1 MPLERPQSAWL
12 DFLEWVQEP
21 QQAVSNAV
29 RGRSGAA
36 ARHLADFLA
45 GPIDAVLPGDV
56 ISRQAMP
63 EDEIDATML
72 EKIALNP
79 ITWTAAVPGAGKAI
93 GQGIR
98 AAGREVVAGATALAP
113 DAMAKAKSL
122 ADDTRRTL
130 GWDTYEKFKL
140 PSGREFIPEKHF
152 AEATGIEQTA
162 AQSGMQ
168 HLAQLEKVT
177 AAEKQALADAI
188 DNLDYTVGRV
198 PALLDPLH
206 QPTRGMPVPD
216 QITAAKRRLQTWE
229 SRNPGVPIDRPKL
242 EKLID
247 ETYGFGER
255 QLDEAHRWGALADQQ
270 AQPDY
275 LMREYRGLG
284 GASAGKGREL
294 NSADKVIE
302 FLKANPDVELVRD
315 WQSRMAGRAQKQGR
329 MLKRAY
335 LREQLTDPVTAR
347 RLLNRDDDAAKK
359 LLNEAL
365 AAGKMDSDTVARLK
379 FELEGMAPPG
389 RFGQMAQ
396 SLNRVFKPAAV
407 YGVGP
412 FVRVGSIVR
421 NQLTAYWQLAGTP
434 EGRAYMMRDPAAGIR
449 NLVGAFDDGVS
460 KNLFGSRITG
470 GEITQSLDMVEGA
483 LKQSKG
489 VADQTIANLR
499 NLGRDL
505 EADAME
511 HGVLNGFVMSEDL
524 ANAAM
529 TLRDRSTV
537 KGAAGAAADIFI
549 PGHSAIADIGGKMFG
564 GLEQRMRFGYF
575 KDLVQNQ
582 GKTAEEAA
590 AMVADRFLDYA
601 ATSAGNKQLRQVFP
615 FAQFVVKSAKQ
626 QGKMLMENPA
636 VLPAVAALYG
646 GDDLPDY
653 ARQQAHIGNVLP
665 GMAPTD
671 VFNTMPDITGSDS
684 MEAFI
689 QSAKPLA
696 SAAHPLIGAAIG
708 LGTGVDT
715 FTGRPY
721 LKDARVPFTGGTTR
735 DRTPADTAW
744 GLGEDVGILQ
754 PLAGPTQQAKSLGRM
769 EPGTA
774 ALRYATG
781 VNVLP
786 SQDPTT
792 LEKQAS
798 ESALRA
804 DPRVSEFRSLYS
816 KSQDPELQQA
826 LTRLR
831 EVQRELKQK
840 ADSTAPLAVP
850 SVIPR

>member
-36 ARHLADFLA
+36 ARQLADFLA
-45 GPIDAVLPGDV
+45 GPIDAVVPGDL
-56 ISRQAMP
+56 IPRQALP
-63 EDEIDATML
+63 EDDVDASML

-79 ITWTAAVPGAGKAI
+79 ITWTAAVPGVGKAI
-93 GQGIR
+93 SKGLGE
-98 AAGREVVAGATALAP
+98 AASAGYKALP
-113 DAMAKAKSL
+113 PEAKSL

-140 PSGREFIPEKHF
+140 PSGREFLPDKHF
-152 AEATGIEQTA
+152 AEAAGIEQTA

-177 AAEKQALADAI
+177 AAEKQALADTI
-188 DNLDYTVGRV
+188 DNLDYSVGRV
-198 PALLDPLH
+198 PTLLDPLH
-206 QPTRGMPVPD
+206 KPTRGMSVPD
-216 QITAAKRRLQTWE
+216 QVAAAKRRLQTWA
-229 SRNPGVPIDRPKL
+229 SKNPGVPIDRPKL

-247 ETYGFGER
+247 ETYDFGSR

-275 LMREYRGLG
+275 LMREFRGLG

-294 NSADKVIE
+294 DSAEKVIE
-302 FLKANPDVELVRD
+302 FLKASPDVELVRD
-315 WQSRMAGRAQKQGR
+315 WQSRMTGRAQKQGR

-347 RLLNRDDDAAKK
+347 RLLNRDDDDAKK
-359 LLNEAL
+359 LLNQAL
-365 AAGKMDSDTVARLK
+365 AAGKMDSDTVARIK

-412 FVRVGSIVR
+412 FVRIGSITR

-434 EGRAYMMRDPAAGIR
+434 EGRAYLMRDPAAGIR

-460 KNLFGSRITG
+460 KNLFNNRLTG
-470 GEITQSLDMVEGA
+470 NEITQSLDAVEGA
-483 LKQSKG
+483 LKQSRG

-499 NLGRDL
+499 NLGRNL

-537 KGAAGAAADIFI
+537 KGAAGAVADIFI

-564 GLEQRMRFGYF
+564 GLEQRMRFGFF

-582 GKTAEEAA
+582 GKSAEEAA
-590 AMVADRFLDYA
+590 TLTADRFLDYTT
-601 ATSAGNKQLRQVFP
+601 TSAGNKQLRQVFP

-626 QGKMLMENPA
+626 QGKMLTENPA
-636 VLPAVAALYG
+636 ILPAVAALYG

-671 VFNTMPDITGSDS
+671 VFNTMPDLTGSDS

-696 SAAHPLIGAAIG
+696 SSAHPLIGAGIG
-708 LGTGVDT
+708 LASGIDT
-715 FTGRPY
+715 FTGKPY
-721 LKDARVPFTGGTTR
+721 LKDARLPGR
-735 DRTPADTAW
+735 DPRSTERHGADTLY
-744 GLGEDVGILQ
+744 GLAEDVGIAQ
-754 PLAGPTQQAKSLGRM
+754 PFAGPVQQARSLGRM
-769 EPGTA
+769 DPAAA

-786 SQDPTT
+786 DQDPTT
-792 LEKQAS
+792 LEKQTS
-798 ESALRA
+798 ELTLRA
-804 DPRVSEFRSLYS
+804 DPRVTEFRTLFS

-826 LTRLR
+826 LKRLR
-831 EVQRELKQK
+831 EVRRELKQK
-840 ADSTAPLAVP
+840 ADSTAPLAAP
-850 SVIPR
+850 SGPPR